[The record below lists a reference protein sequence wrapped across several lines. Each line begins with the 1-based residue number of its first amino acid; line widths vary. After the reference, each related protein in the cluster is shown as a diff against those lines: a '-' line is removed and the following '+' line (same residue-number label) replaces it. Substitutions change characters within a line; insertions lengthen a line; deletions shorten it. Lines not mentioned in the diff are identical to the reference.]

1 MPSIKPHRD
10 QQSVKEKQPRKP
22 RFKGFARQRAIP
34 THWVEHVL
42 ESCPECGTGLAGGW
56 GQRTREVIDL
66 PLVPVQ
72 VTEHVFIAR
81 TCPVCERRRIPR
93 ADLGGVVLGQQRLGV
108 NLLSLIAALREKGRL
123 PWRTIQWYLKTVH
136 QLNLS
141 LGAIVGAVHQV
152 AQKAQPTVTEIR
164 DRIRASPV
172 VHADETGWREDGVNG
187 YVWTFSTPTERYFL
201 RRGRNKEEVDEALG
215 DSFDGVL
222 VSDFYAAYHHYP
234 GLKQRCWV
242 HLLRDI
248 HDLKVPLPPRPGTG
262 PVGGGSPPNLPCRR
276 DLRPSPDPATPAGP
290 TTAGTEDNGP
300 LPPLPQ
306 GPGGGPG
313 QAVPAHGEAHQGA
326 VCLRGRA
333 QRAAGEQRRGTEPAA
348 SGGQPQNQRR
358 HPLGT
363 GHHRQDDPGLSLRN
377 LGRPGT
383 GPPIGLPPVARF
395 PSTLNCY
402 FLGARAIALDAKSW
416 FRHSCES
423 RNLVPF
429 QFNPDGYICRSLL
442 RASPGRGRGQAL
454 SGEPPVDDGASIVAL
469 AFERG
474 DLPSQQRFIA
484 DPAVQ
489 TRSAEDAQLDLGH
502 PFGKLRTGFNQLP

>member
-1 MPSIKPHRD
+1 MDTGLDLTSAPREALLAIIARQQAVIDQLQRRIEALEGKAKPGGPRGMPGIKPHRD

-81 TCPVCERRRIPR
+81 TCPVCERRRILR

-136 QLNLS
+136 QLKLS

-152 AQKAQPTVTEIR
+152 AQKAQPAVTEIR

-201 RRGRNKEEVDEALG
+201 RRGRNKEVVDEALG

-248 HDLKVPLPPRPGTG
+248 HDLKVRYPQDQELARWAAAVHQIYLAAATFDHPQTRQRQRVQQRLERKIMDLCRPYLKDPAAVQGKLCRRMEKHIKELFVFVAEPSVPPENNAAERSLRPLVVSRKISGGTRSEPGT
-262 PVGGGSPPNLPCRR
+262 
-276 DLRPSPDPATPAGP
+276 
-290 TTAGTEDNGP
+290 TAKMTLASLFGTW
-300 LPPLPQ
+300 
-306 GPGGGPG
+306 
-313 QAVPAHGEAHQGA
+313 
-326 VCLRGRA
+326 
-333 QRAAGEQRRGTEPAA
+333 AA
-348 SGGQPQNQRR
+348 
-358 HPLGT
+358 
-363 GHHRQDDPGLSLRN
+363 
-377 LGRPGT
+377 
-383 GPPIGLPPVARF
+383 
-395 PSTLNCY
+395 
-402 FLGARAIALDAKSW
+402 
-416 FRHSCES
+416 
-423 RNLVPF
+423 
-429 QFNPDGYICRSLL
+429 
-442 RASPGRGRGQAL
+442 
-454 SGEPPVDDGASIVAL
+454 
-469 AFERG
+469 
-474 DLPSQQRFIA
+474 
-484 DPAVQ
+484 
-489 TRSAEDAQLDLGH
+489 
-502 PFGKLRTGFNQLP
+502 